1 MTLLNTPVSPMVC
14 SYHWP
19 NGIMYYTIDAAFST
33 SERAV
38 IASGEVLLSAGNCA
52 QSVHLRQACSTSR
65 TTAASDSWRGLTR

>member
-1 MTLLNTPVSPMVC
+1 MTLADTPVPLPLC

-52 QSVHLRQACSTSR
+52 RSVHLQACSTSR

>member
-1 MTLLNTPVSPMVC
+1 MMISVDTPVPLMVC

-19 NGIMYYTIDAAFST
+19 NGIMYYTIDAAFSA

-52 QSVHLRQACSTSR
+52 QSGHLQACSTSR
-65 TTAASDSWRGLTR
+65 TTAASGSWRGLTR

>member
-1 MTLLNTPVSPMVC
+1 MVC

-19 NGIMYYTIDAAFST
+19 NGIMYYTIDAAFSA

-52 QSVHLRQACSTSR
+52 QS
-65 TTAASDSWRGLTR
+65 